1 MNSCSAAVSKRFTTR
16 RWMAASDWRRRS
28 RRGGKDAA
36 RATPPLHPFAF
47 TPFQPDQETVGQHDQ
62 CGVPMEAMPQPTLI
76 LIPAQQALGL
86 FMKLFN
92 PVAAMCIFHHGLQRR
107 VEWKVAPEVL
117 PLA

>member
-36 RATPPLHPFAF
+36 RATRPQHPFTFA
-47 TPFQPDQETVGQHDQ
+47 PFQPDQEAVGQHDQ
-62 CGVPMEAMPQPTLI
+62 CRVPMEAMPQPTLI
-76 LIPAQQALGL
+76 LIPAQQTLGL

-92 PVAAMCIFHHGLQRR
+92 PVAAMRVLHHVVPRR
-107 VEWKVAPEVL
+107 VEWTVAPEV
-117 PLA
+117 